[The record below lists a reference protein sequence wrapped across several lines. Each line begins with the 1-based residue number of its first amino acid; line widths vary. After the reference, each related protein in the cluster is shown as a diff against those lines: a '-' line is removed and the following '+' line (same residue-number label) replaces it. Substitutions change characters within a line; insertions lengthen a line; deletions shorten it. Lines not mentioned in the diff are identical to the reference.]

1 MRRSGARPIP
11 KLSFNQFNDRQRGF
25 KEDIELVAR
34 AGYEGIGISKIK
46 LEPYGIQAG
55 LQLIKDS
62 GLAVACYSAT
72 GRFLI
77 PGELDRQVEETKRCI
92 ETAARLHAS
101 CLVIVTGPRHGL
113 EWEEANRRFQDGLTR
128 VLPEAERHGVR
139 VAVEA
144 LPPFRTNMS
153 YLHNLRDV
161 LDVVEEIDS
170 PHFGVL
176 LDSGTT
182 GRNGTSLRACAR
194 VWIRS
199 FSSRSAIITPKAT
212 I

>member
-1 MRRSGARPIP
+1 
-11 KLSFNQFNDRQRGF
+11 
-25 KEDIELVAR
+25 
-34 AGYEGIGISKIK
+34 
-46 LEPYGIQAG
+46 
-55 LQLIKDS
+55 
-62 GLAVACYSAT
+62 
-72 GRFLI
+72 
-77 PGELDRQVEETKRCI
+77 VEETKRCI

-176 LDSGTT
+176 LDIWYHWAERDFFESVRRGVDTFFLVQISDHYPESYNMMHRAPL
-182 GRNGTSLRACAR
+182 GQGVLPVKRVLHAIHDAGYASWYEVEVFGDSLTEEQRSTLLPDSKAAFEG
-194 VWIRS
+194 VW
-199 FSSRSAIITPKAT
+199 T
-212 I
+212 